1 MKEQALKIVSDLIDG
16 HKISGREA
24 ISLISAILNDSK
36 TQYIPASP
44 IITQPIRPED
54 ISRPQS
60 GVTDVVINPH
70 TSNPYPGT
78 ITTTVTGNT
87 GNITDNINATSS
99 KGMEVIY
106 G

>member
-24 ISLISAILNDSK
+24 ITLISAILNDSN

-44 IITQPIRPED
+44 IISQPIRVED
-54 ISRPQS
+54 ISRPQC

-70 TSNPYPGT
+70 ASSPYPSA

-87 GNITDNINATSS
+87 NDITTSS

>member
-44 IITQPIRPED
+44 IIYNR
-54 ISRPQS
+54 RCW
-60 GVTDVVINPH
+60 
-70 TSNPYPGT
+70 
-78 ITTTVTGNT
+78 
-87 GNITDNINATSS
+87 NILRF
-99 KGMEVIY
+99 
-106 G
+106 

>member
-16 HKISGREA
+16 HKINGREA
-24 ISLISAILNDSK
+24 ISLIGAILNDSK

-54 ISRPQS
+54 ISRPQCETVDT
-60 GVTDVVINPH
+60 VT
-70 TSNPYPGT
+70 NPYPGT
-78 ITTTVTGNT
+78 ITSTVT
-87 GNITDNINATSS
+87 GNITDNIDNINVTRP

>member
-16 HKISGREA
+16 HKINGREA

-36 TQYIPASP
+36 TQYVPASP
-44 IITQPIRPED
+44 IITQPIRVED
-54 ISRPQS
+54 ISRPQC

-70 TSNPYPGT
+70 TSSPYSSS
-78 ITTTVTGNT
+78 ITTTVTGNV
-87 GNITDNINATSS
+87 TDSTTSS
-99 KGMEVIY
+99 KGVEVIY

>member
-16 HKISGREA
+16 HKINGREA
-24 ISLISAILNDSK
+24 ISLIGAILNDSK

-54 ISRPQS
+54 ISRPQCETVQCETVDT
-60 GVTDVVINPH
+60 VT
-70 TSNPYPGT
+70 NPYPGT
-78 ITTTVTGNT
+78 ITSTVT
-87 GNITDNINATSS
+87 GNITDNIDNINVTRP